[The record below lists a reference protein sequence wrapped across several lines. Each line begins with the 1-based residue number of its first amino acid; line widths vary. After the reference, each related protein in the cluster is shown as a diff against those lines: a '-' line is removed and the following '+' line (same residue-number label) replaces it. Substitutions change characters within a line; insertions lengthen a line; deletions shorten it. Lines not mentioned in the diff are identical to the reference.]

1 MSETANKRV
10 KYGMTAGVLGIISNV
25 ALCAAKLIVGFIGNS
40 ITIIADAVNNLS
52 DAASS
57 VITVFG
63 FRISARP
70 ADKEHPFGH
79 HRYEQISALIVA
91 ILVLAIGVLLGKSSI
106 EKIITPEETAVTAL
120 TYIVLAV
127 AIVLKIGQMAMY
139 LYFSKKISSDSLRA
153 AAADSRNDCLST
165 GAVLIAAIVTDV
177 AGVNIDGY
185 MGLAVSLFIVV
196 SSLLLIKDTVSPL
209 LGEPPT
215 KEFVENVRK
224 KLMSYDGV
232 LGIHD
237 LMVHNYGATSST
249 YVSVHVEVDAR
260 GDIMKA
266 HDMIDNIERDF
277 HKEGLN
283 LTVHM
288 DPVETDNP
296 EVSLNLDRAREILSS
311 MNAGLS
317 LHDFRMVI
325 GDTHTNIL
333 FDVVIPFDPERDRK
347 SLRRRLRGRRQT
359 VLLHHQLRPL
369 VRIINASTGDLNRE

>member
-1 MSETANKRV
+1 MSETSDKRV
-10 KYGMTAGVLGIISNV
+10 KYGMTAGVLGIVSNV
-25 ALCAAKLIVGFIGNS
+25 VLCAAKLIVGFIGNS

-91 ILVLAIGVLLGKSSI
+91 ILVLAVGVLLGKSSI
-106 EKIITPEETAVTAL
+106 EKIITPEDAAVTAL

-249 YVSVHVEVDAR
+249 YVSVHVEVAAR

-277 HKEGLN
+277 RKEGLN

-296 EVSLNLDRAREILSS
+296 EVSLNLDRAREILASL
-311 MNAGLS
+311 NAGLS

-333 FDVVIPFDPERDRK
+333 FDVVIPFDSKVTPKEIEKAFADAYADEGK
-347 SLRRRLRGRRQT
+347 QYFF
-359 VLLHHQLRPL
+359 
-369 VRIINASTGDLNRE
+369 IINYDRSYV

>member
-1 MSETANKRV
+1 MAGIEHKRI
-10 KYGMTAGVLGIISNV
+10 KYGITAGILGITSNV
-25 ALCAAKLIVGFIGNS
+25 VLCAAKLIVGFIGNS

-52 DAASS
+52 DALSS

-91 ILVLAIGVLLGKSSI
+91 IIVLAIGVLLGKSSI
-106 EKIITPEETAVTAL
+106 EKIITPEETTVTAL
-120 TYIVLAV
+120 TYVVLSV
-127 AIVLKIGQMAMY
+127 AIVLKLAQMAMY
-139 LYFSKKISSDSLRA
+139 LYFSRKISSDSLRA
-153 AAADSRNDCLST
+153 AAADSRNDILST

-177 AGVNIDGY
+177 AGVNIDAY
-185 MGLAVSLFIVV
+185 MGLAVSLFIII
-196 SSLLLIKDTVSPL
+196 SSILLIKDTISPL

-215 KEFVENVRK
+215 KEFVERVRK
-224 KLMSYDGV
+224 KILSYDGV

-237 LMVHNYGATSST
+237 LMVHNYGAQSST
-249 YVSVHVEVDAR
+249 YISVHVEVDA
-260 GDIMKA
+260 GGNIMKA

-277 HKEGLN
+277 LKDGLN

-296 EVSLNLDRAREILSS
+296 EVKENLERTREILASLGS
-311 MNAGLS
+311 GLS

-333 FDVVIPFDPERDRK
+333 FDVVIPFEAKITPAEIEKAFSDAYSSK
-347 SLRRRLRGRRQT
+347 GKQYFF
-359 VLLHHQLRPL
+359 
-369 VRIINASTGDLNRE
+369 IINYDRSYV

>member
-1 MSETANKRV
+1 MSETSDKRV
-10 KYGMTAGVLGIISNV
+10 KYGMTAGILGIVSNV
-25 ALCAAKLIVGFIGNS
+25 VLCAAKLIVGFIGNS

-215 KEFVENVRK
+215 KEFVEYVRK

-249 YVSVHVEVDAR
+249 YVSVHVEVAAR

-266 HDMIDNIERDF
+266 HDMVDNIERDF
-277 HKEGLN
+277 RKEGLN

-296 EVSLNLDRAREILSS
+296 EVSLNLDRAREILSGL
-311 MNAGLS
+311 NAGLS

-333 FDVVIPFDPERDRK
+333 FDVVIPFDSKVTPKEIEKAFADAYADEGK
-347 SLRRRLRGRRQT
+347 QYFF
-359 VLLHHQLRPL
+359 
-369 VRIINASTGDLNRE
+369 IINYDRSYV

>member
-1 MSETANKRV
+1 MSETSDKRV
-10 KYGMTAGVLGIISNV
+10 KYGMTAGVLGIVSNV
-25 ALCAAKLIVGFIGNS
+25 VLCAAKLIVGFIGNS
-40 ITIIADAVNNLS
+40 ITIVADAVNNLS

-224 KLMSYDGV
+224 KLMSYEGV

-333 FDVVIPFDPERDRK
+333 FDVVIPFDSKVTPKEIEKAFADAYADEGK
-347 SLRRRLRGRRQT
+347 QYFF
-359 VLLHHQLRPL
+359 
-369 VRIINASTGDLNRE
+369 IINYDRSYV

>member
-1 MSETANKRV
+1 MSETADKRV

-106 EKIITPEETAVTAL
+106 EKIITPEETAVTTL

-127 AIVLKIGQMAMY
+127 AIVLKLGQMAMY

-153 AAADSRNDCLST
+153 AAADSRNDTIST

-196 SSLLLIKDTVSPL
+196 SSLMLIKDTVSPL

-224 KLMSYDGV
+224 KLLSYEGV

-296 EVSLNLDRAREILSS
+296 EVIENLERAREILASL
-311 MNAGLS
+311 NTGLS

-333 FDVVIPFDPERDRK
+333 FDVVIPFDSKIAPQDIEKAFADAYADEGK
-347 SLRRRLRGRRQT
+347 QYFF
-359 VLLHHQLRPL
+359 
-369 VRIINASTGDLNRE
+369 IINYDRSYV

>member
-1 MSETANKRV
+1 MAGIEHKRI
-10 KYGMTAGVLGIISNV
+10 KYGITAGILGITSNV
-25 ALCAAKLIVGFIGNS
+25 VLCAAKLIVGFIGNS

-52 DAASS
+52 DALSS

-91 ILVLAIGVLLGKSSI
+91 IIVLAIGVLLGKSSI
-106 EKIITPEETAVTAL
+106 EKIITPEETTVTAL
-120 TYIVLAV
+120 TYVVLSV
-127 AIVLKIGQMAMY
+127 AIVLKLAQMAMY
-139 LYFSKKISSDSLRA
+139 LYFSRKISSDSLRA
-153 AAADSRNDCLST
+153 AAADSRNDILST

-177 AGVNIDGY
+177 AGVNIDAY
-185 MGLAVSLFIVV
+185 MGLAVSLFIII
-196 SSLLLIKDTVSPL
+196 SSILLIKDTISPL

-215 KEFVENVRK
+215 KEFVERVRK
-224 KLMSYDGV
+224 KILSYDGV

-237 LMVHNYGATSST
+237 LMVHNYGAQSST
-249 YVSVHVEVDAR
+249 YISVHVEVDA
-260 GDIMKA
+260 GGNIMKA

-277 HKEGLN
+277 LKDGLN

-296 EVSLNLDRAREILSS
+296 EVKENLERTREILASLGS
-311 MNAGLS
+311 GLS

-333 FDVVIPFDPERDRK
+333 FDVVIPFEAKITPAEIEKAFSDAYSSEGK
-347 SLRRRLRGRRQT
+347 QYFF
-359 VLLHHQLRPL
+359 
-369 VRIINASTGDLNRE
+369 IINYDRSYV

>member
-1 MSETANKRV
+1 MAGIEDKRI
-10 KYGMTAGVLGIISNV
+10 KYGITAGILGITSNV
-25 ALCAAKLIVGFIGNS
+25 VLCAAKLIVGFIGNS

-52 DAASS
+52 DALSS

-91 ILVLAIGVLLGKSSI
+91 IIVLAIGVLLGKSSI
-106 EKIITPEETAVTAL
+106 EKIITPEETTVTAL
-120 TYIVLAV
+120 TYVVLSV
-127 AIVLKIGQMAMY
+127 AIVLKLAQMAMY
-139 LYFSKKISSDSLRA
+139 LYFSRKISSDSLRA
-153 AAADSRNDCLST
+153 AAADSRNDILST

-177 AGVNIDGY
+177 AGVNIDAY
-185 MGLAVSLFIVV
+185 MGLAVSLFIII
-196 SSLLLIKDTVSPL
+196 SSILLIKDTISPL

-215 KEFVENVRK
+215 KEFVERVRK
-224 KLMSYDGV
+224 KILSYDGV

-237 LMVHNYGATSST
+237 LMVHNYGAQIST
-249 YVSVHVEVDAR
+249 YISVHVEVDA
-260 GDIMKA
+260 GGNIMKA

-277 HKEGLN
+277 LKDGLN

-296 EVSLNLDRAREILSS
+296 EVKENLERAREILASLGS
-311 MNAGLS
+311 GLS

-333 FDVVIPFDPERDRK
+333 FDVVIPFEAKITPAEIEKAFSDAYSSEGK
-347 SLRRRLRGRRQT
+347 QYFF
-359 VLLHHQLRPL
+359 
-369 VRIINASTGDLNRE
+369 IINYDRSYV

>member
-1 MSETANKRV
+1 MAGIEDKRI
-10 KYGMTAGVLGIISNV
+10 KYGITAGILGITSNV
-25 ALCAAKLIVGFIGNS
+25 VLCAAKLIVGFIGNS

-52 DAASS
+52 DALSS

-91 ILVLAIGVLLGKSSI
+91 IIVLAIGVLLGKSSI
-106 EKIITPEETAVTAL
+106 EKIITPEETTVTAL
-120 TYIVLAV
+120 TYVVLSV
-127 AIVLKIGQMAMY
+127 AIVLKLAQMAMY
-139 LYFSKKISSDSLRA
+139 LYFSRKISSDSLRA
-153 AAADSRNDCLST
+153 AAADSRNDILST

-177 AGVNIDGY
+177 AGVNIDAY
-185 MGLAVSLFIVV
+185 MGLAVSLFIII
-196 SSLLLIKDTVSPL
+196 SSILLIKDTISPL

-215 KEFVENVRK
+215 KEFVERVRK
-224 KLMSYDGV
+224 KILSYDGV

-237 LMVHNYGATSST
+237 LMVHNYGAQSST
-249 YVSVHVEVDAR
+249 YISVHVEVDA
-260 GDIMKA
+260 GGNIMKA

-277 HKEGLN
+277 LKDGLN

-296 EVSLNLDRAREILSS
+296 EVKENLERAREILASLGS
-311 MNAGLS
+311 GLS

-333 FDVVIPFDPERDRK
+333 FDVVIPFEAKITPAEIEKAFSDAYSSEGK
-347 SLRRRLRGRRQT
+347 QYFF
-359 VLLHHQLRPL
+359 
-369 VRIINASTGDLNRE
+369 IINYDRSYV

>member
-1 MSETANKRV
+1 MAGIEDKRI
-10 KYGMTAGVLGIISNV
+10 KYGITAGILGITSNV
-25 ALCAAKLIVGFIGNS
+25 VLCAAKLIVGFIGNS

-52 DAASS
+52 DALSS

-91 ILVLAIGVLLGKSSI
+91 IIVLAIGVLLGKSSI
-106 EKIITPEETAVTAL
+106 EKIITPEETTVTAL
-120 TYIVLAV
+120 TYVVLSV
-127 AIVLKIGQMAMY
+127 AIVLKLAQMAMY
-139 LYFSKKISSDSLRA
+139 LYFSRKISSDSLRA
-153 AAADSRNDCLST
+153 AAADSRNDILST

-177 AGVNIDGY
+177 AGVNIDAY
-185 MGLAVSLFIVV
+185 MGLAVSLFIII
-196 SSLLLIKDTVSPL
+196 SSILLIKDTISPL

-224 KLMSYDGV
+224 KLLSYDGV

-277 HKEGLN
+277 LKDGLN

-288 DPVETDNP
+288 DPIETYNP
-296 EVSLNLDRAREILSS
+296 EVKENLERAREILASLGS
-311 MNAGLS
+311 GLS

-333 FDVVIPFDPERDRK
+333 FDVVIPFGSKVTPHEIEKAFADAYADEGK
-347 SLRRRLRGRRQT
+347 QYFF
-359 VLLHHQLRPL
+359 
-369 VRIINASTGDLNRE
+369 IINYDRSYV

>member
-1 MSETANKRV
+1 MSETSDKRV
-10 KYGMTAGVLGIISNV
+10 KYGMTAGILGIVSNV
-25 ALCAAKLIVGFIGNS
+25 VLCAAKLIVGFIGNS

-224 KLMSYDGV
+224 KLLSYDGV

-249 YVSVHVEVDAR
+249 YVSVHVEVAAR
-260 GDIMKA
+260 GDLMKA
-266 HDMIDNIERDF
+266 HDMIDNIERNF
-277 HKEGLN
+277 RKEGLN

-296 EVSLNLDRAREILSS
+296 EVSLNLERAREILSGL
-311 MNAGLS
+311 NAGLS

-333 FDVVIPFDPERDRK
+333 FDVVIPFDSKVTPKEIEKAFADAYADEGK
-347 SLRRRLRGRRQT
+347 QYFF
-359 VLLHHQLRPL
+359 
-369 VRIINASTGDLNRE
+369 IINYDRSYV

>member
-1 MSETANKRV
+1 MSETADKRV

-40 ITIIADAVNNLS
+40 ITVVADAVNNLS

-106 EKIITPEETAVTAL
+106 EKIITPEETAVTTL

-127 AIVLKIGQMAMY
+127 AIVLKLGQMAMY

-153 AAADSRNDCLST
+153 AAADSRNDTIST

-196 SSLLLIKDTVSPL
+196 SSLMLIKDTVSPL

-224 KLMSYDGV
+224 KLLSYEGV

-296 EVSLNLDRAREILSS
+296 EVIENLERAREILASL
-311 MNAGLS
+311 NTGLS

-333 FDVVIPFDPERDRK
+333 FDVVIPFDSKIAPQDIEKAFADAYADEGK
-347 SLRRRLRGRRQT
+347 QYFF
-359 VLLHHQLRPL
+359 
-369 VRIINASTGDLNRE
+369 IINYDRSYV

>member
-1 MSETANKRV
+1 MAGIEDKRI
-10 KYGMTAGVLGIISNV
+10 KYGITAGILGITSNV
-25 ALCAAKLIVGFIGNS
+25 VLCAAKLIVGFIGNS

-52 DAASS
+52 DALSS

-91 ILVLAIGVLLGKSSI
+91 IIVLAIGVLLGKSSI
-106 EKIITPEETAVTAL
+106 EKIITPEETTVTAL

-127 AIVLKIGQMAMY
+127 AIALKIGQMAMY

-196 SSLLLIKDTVSPL
+196 SSLLLVKDTVSPL

-224 KLMSYDGV
+224 KLLSYDGV

-237 LMVHNYGATSST
+237 LMVHNYGAQSST
-249 YVSVHVEVDAR
+249 YISAHVEVDA
-260 GDIMKA
+260 GGNIMKA

-277 HKEGLN
+277 LKDGLN

-296 EVSLNLDRAREILSS
+296 EVKENLERAREILASLGS
-311 MNAGLS
+311 GLS

-333 FDVVIPFDPERDRK
+333 FDVVIPFEAKITPAEIEKAFSDAYSSEGK
-347 SLRRRLRGRRQT
+347 QYFF
-359 VLLHHQLRPL
+359 
-369 VRIINASTGDLNRE
+369 IINYDRSYV